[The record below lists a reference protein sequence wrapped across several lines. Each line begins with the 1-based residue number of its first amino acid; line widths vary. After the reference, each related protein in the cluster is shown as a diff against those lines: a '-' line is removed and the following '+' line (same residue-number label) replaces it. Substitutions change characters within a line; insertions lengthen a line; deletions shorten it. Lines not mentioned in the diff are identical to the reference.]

1 MKKVILAT
9 FALCTLLFI
18 ACNSE
23 SSGKNNTAPNNEM
36 EHMETDA
43 QHNETDHMTSGEVHE
58 EHAMLNVKGSCEMCK
73 DRIEKAAKEVEGVSF
88 GVGILK
94 TGVDL
99 NYDLIRRPKTIY
111 QSLRQRDMTRISML
125 SKLFMMLCRLLQ
137 IQRIIDSISLIYW
150 SEYPII

>member
-58 EHAMLNVKGSCEMCK
+58 EHAMLNVKSVKTAVVKCVKIRYE
-73 DRIEKAAKEVEGVSF
+73 DDISKAAAAGHDTDYKAEQAVFAG
-88 GVGILK
+88 
-94 TGVDL
+94 
-99 NYDLIRRPKTIY
+99 
-111 QSLRQRDMTRISML
+111 
-125 SKLFMMLCRLLQ
+125 LLQ
-137 IQRIIDSISLIYW
+137 IQSDYIINIL
-150 SEYPII
+150 E

>member
-58 EHAMLNVKGSCEMCK
+58 EHAMLNVKG
-73 DRIEKAAKEVEGVSF
+73 
-88 GVGILK
+88 
-94 TGVDL
+94 
-99 NYDLIRRPKTIY
+99 RRGFTMI
-111 QSLRQRDMTRISML
+111 
-125 SKLFMMLCRLLQ
+125 
-137 IQRIIDSISLIYW
+137 
-150 SEYPII
+150 